1 MDHAGDP
8 TEDPQGARDTAQRG
22 ITDQRPGR
30 EVAIETELP
39 SPYGCPAGTRRLR
52 ERGPGG
58 QGGVGVFPRRTVV
71 QGEEGHLLVWGQIG

>member
-1 MDHAGDP
+1 M
-8 TEDPQGARDTAQRG
+8 
-22 ITDQRPGR
+22 
-30 EVAIETELP
+30 AIETELP